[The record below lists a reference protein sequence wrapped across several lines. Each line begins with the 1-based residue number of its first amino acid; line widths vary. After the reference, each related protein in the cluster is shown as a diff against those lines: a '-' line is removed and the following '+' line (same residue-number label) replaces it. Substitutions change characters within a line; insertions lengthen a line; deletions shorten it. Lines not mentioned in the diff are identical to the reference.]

1 MLWHVIQRV
10 KRARMVD
17 RVVVATS
24 TAPAD
29 DAIEN
34 MCQENGVPCYRGSE
48 NDVLDRFYHAALA
61 EKPAKVVRITAD
73 CPLIDPEV
81 IDRVV
86 RRFERGDLD
95 YASNAMVRS
104 YPDGLDTEV
113 FSFSVLERAWH
124 EANKASERE
133 HVTPTCVRKNSGRP
147 MSRTI
152 RRPCTSIIAGR
163 WMRWRIWNSFGP
175 CTRLFAIGRRLE

>member
-48 NDVLDRFYHAALA
+48 NDVLDRFYTCCARGKSGAGGAHHGRL
-61 EKPAKVVRITAD
+61 PV
-73 CPLIDPEV
+73 
-81 IDRVV
+81 DRSGGDRSVV
-86 RRFERGDLD
+86 RRFQRGDLD

-104 YPDGLDTEV
+104 YPDGLDTEI
-113 FSFSVLERAWH
+113 FSFPRW
-124 EANKASERE
+124 N
-133 HVTPTCVRKNSGRP
+133 GRG
-147 MSRTI
+147 T
-152 RRPCTSIIAGR
+152 RR
-163 WMRWRIWNSFGP
+163 
-175 CTRLFAIGRRLE
+175 TRLRSAST